1 MQVIKLVYIQML
13 RIKYDKN
20 YRGTKIFETRK
31 PSEEF
36 DATLKLYDEV
46 MVGMTNHVLKSNFL
60 SVIIKV

>member
-1 MQVIKLVYIQML
+1 ML

-36 DATLKLYDEV
+36 DATLKPYDEV
-46 MVGMTNHVLKSNFL
+46 MVGMTNHVLNSNFL
-60 SVIIKV
+60 SIIIKV